1 MPLGGCKSF
10 LGGCLLEWN
19 MMSQNLHSQPSAS
32 ILQVIPGFEL
42 TDSES
47 RFATVLGISLL
58 ILQ

>member
-1 MPLGGCKSF
+1 MEYDVAEF
-10 LGGCLLEWN
+10 
-19 MMSQNLHSQPSAS
+19 AFAAIRT